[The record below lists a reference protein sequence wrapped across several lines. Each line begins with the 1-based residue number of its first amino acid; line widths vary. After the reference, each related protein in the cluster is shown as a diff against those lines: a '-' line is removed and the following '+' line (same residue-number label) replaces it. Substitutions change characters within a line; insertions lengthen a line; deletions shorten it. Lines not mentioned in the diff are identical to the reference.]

1 MFNASGIVKPKRLEF
16 EKDVEGKNYGKFS
29 VGPFEKG
36 YGVTT
41 GSSLRRMLL
50 SSIEGAAIVSVQIEG
65 VFHEFS
71 SMPGVVEDITEII
84 LNLKEVNLFL
94 ADEVQE
100 KRIFIKKE
108 KKGKIYAKD
117 LIADSQVTILNPDL
131 LIATLDKDCTLNMEM
146 IVRTG
151 RGYVPAEKQ
160 KLEGESVQMI
170 AVDSVFSPIEKVVFR
185 VENTRVGQSTEY
197 DLLVMEIWTN
207 GGITPED
214 AVAHS
219 AKIIKDHM
227 QVFIN
232 FDEEPE
238 PVKPEIDKKK
248 QKMWNNLAKSVE
260 ELELSVR
267 SYNCLKN
274 ANIQTI
280 SELVQKTDGE
290 MLRTRNFGRKSLNEI
305 KEILDN
311 MELHLGV
318 KLEAEDIKQI
328 TQQAKKKKEVEVEV
342 EVVENAL

>member
-1 MFNASGIVKPKRLEF
+1 MFNAQGIVKPKRLEF
-16 EKDVEGKNYGKFS
+16 EKGVQNENYGKFS
-29 VGPFEKG
+29 VGPFERG

-41 GSSLRRMLL
+41 GNSLRRMLL
-50 SSIEGAAIVSVQIEG
+50 SSIEGAAIVAVQIEG

-71 SMPGVVEDITEII
+71 SIPGVLEDVTEII
-84 LNLKEVNLFL
+84 LNLKQVNLTL
-94 ADEVQE
+94 AEDVDE
-100 KRIFIKKE
+100 KRIYLKKDRQ
-108 KKGKIYAKD
+108 GKLSANDIV
-117 LIADSQVTILNPDL
+117 ADSQVTILNPDH
-131 LIATLDKDCTLNMEM
+131 LIATLDKNSSLNIEM
-146 IVRTG
+146 IVRKG

-160 KLEGESVQMI
+160 ELEGESVQMI
-170 AVDSVFSPIEKVVFR
+170 AVDSVFSPIEKVSYNI
-185 VENTRVGQSTEY
+185 ESTRVGQSTDY

-219 AKIIKDHM
+219 AKIAKDHM

-238 PVKPEIDKKK
+238 PEKPVANQEK
-248 QKMWNNLAKSVE
+248 QKMWINLAKSVE

-274 ANIQTI
+274 ANIETI
-280 SELVQKTDGE
+280 AELVQKTDSE

-305 KEILDN
+305 KEILDG

-318 KLEAEDIKQI
+318 KLDEEDLKHI
-328 TQQAKKKKEVEVEV
+328 TQVKKKKEVEVEA
-342 EVVENAL
+342 NIDL

>member
-1 MFNASGIVKPKRLEF
+1 MFNAQGIVKPKRLEF
-16 EKDVEGKNYGKFS
+16 EKGVKNENYGKFS
-29 VGPFEKG
+29 VGPFERG

-41 GSSLRRMLL
+41 GNSLRRMLL
-50 SSIEGAAIVSVQIEG
+50 SSIEGAAIVAVQIEG

-71 SMPGVVEDITEII
+71 SIPGVLEDVTEII
-84 LNLKEVNLFL
+84 LNLKQVNLTL
-94 ADEVQE
+94 AEDVDE
-100 KRIFIKKE
+100 KRIYLKKDRQ
-108 KKGKIYAKD
+108 GKLSANDIV
-117 LIADSQVTILNPDL
+117 ADSQVTILNPDH
-131 LIATLDKDCTLNMEM
+131 LIATLDKNSSLNIEM
-146 IVRTG
+146 IVRKG

-160 KLEGESVQMI
+160 ELEGESVQMI
-170 AVDSVFSPIEKVVFR
+170 AVDSVFSPIEKVSYQI
-185 VENTRVGQSTEY
+185 ESTRVGQSTDY

-219 AKIIKDHM
+219 AKIAKDHM

-238 PVKPEIDKKK
+238 PEKPVANQEK
-248 QKMWNNLAKSVE
+248 QKMWINLAKSVE

-274 ANIQTI
+274 ANIETI
-280 SELVQKTDGE
+280 AELVQKTDSE

-305 KEILDN
+305 KEILDG

-318 KLEAEDIKQI
+318 KLDEEDLKHI
-328 TQQAKKKKEVEVEV
+328 TQVKKKKEVEVEA
-342 EVVENAL
+342 NIDL

>member
-1 MFNASGIVKPKRLEF
+1 MFNAQGIVKPKRLEF
-16 EKDVEGKNYGKFS
+16 DKGVKNENYGKFS
-29 VGPFEKG
+29 VGPFERG

-41 GSSLRRMLL
+41 GNSLRRMLL
-50 SSIEGAAIVSVQIEG
+50 SSIEGAAIVAVQIEG

-71 SMPGVVEDITEII
+71 SIPGVLEDVTEII
-84 LNLKEVNLFL
+84 LNLKQVNLTL
-94 ADEVQE
+94 AEDVDE
-100 KRIFIKKE
+100 KRIYLKKDRQ
-108 KKGKIYAKD
+108 GKLSANDIV
-117 LIADSQVTILNPDL
+117 ADSQVTILNPDH
-131 LIATLDKDCTLNMEM
+131 LIATLDKNSSLNIEM
-146 IVRTG
+146 IVRKG

-160 KLEGESVQMI
+160 ELEGESVQMI
-170 AVDSVFSPIEKVVFR
+170 AVDSVFSPIEKVSYNI
-185 VENTRVGQSTEY
+185 ESTRVGQSTDY

-219 AKIIKDHM
+219 AKIAKDHM

-238 PVKPEIDKKK
+238 PEKPVANQEK
-248 QKMWNNLAKSVE
+248 QKMWINLAKSVE

-274 ANIQTI
+274 ANIETI
-280 SELVQKTDGE
+280 AELVQKTDSE

-305 KEILDN
+305 KEILDG

-318 KLEAEDIKQI
+318 KLDEEDLKHI
-328 TQQAKKKKEVEVEV
+328 TQVKKKKEVEVEA
-342 EVVENAL
+342 NIDL

>member
-1 MFNASGIVKPKRLEF
+1 MFNAQGIVKPKRLEF
-16 EKDVEGKNYGKFS
+16 EKGVKNENYGKFS
-29 VGPFEKG
+29 VGPFERG

-41 GSSLRRMLL
+41 GNSLRRMLL
-50 SSIEGAAIVSVQIEG
+50 SSIEGAAIVAVQIEG

-71 SMPGVVEDITEII
+71 SIPGVLEDVTEII
-84 LNLKEVNLFL
+84 LNLKQVNLTL
-94 ADEVQE
+94 AEDVDE
-100 KRIFIKKE
+100 KRIYLKKDRQ
-108 KKGKIYAKD
+108 GKLSANDIV
-117 LIADSQVTILNPDL
+117 ADSQVTILNPDH
-131 LIATLDKDCTLNMEM
+131 LIATLDKNSSLNIEM
-146 IVRTG
+146 IVRKG

-160 KLEGESVQMI
+160 ELEGESVQMI
-170 AVDSVFSPIEKVVFR
+170 AVDSVFSPIEKVSYNI
-185 VENTRVGQSTEY
+185 ESTRVGQSTDY

-219 AKIIKDHM
+219 AKIAKDHM

-238 PVKPEIDKKK
+238 PEKPVANQEK
-248 QKMWNNLAKSVE
+248 QKMWINLAKSVE

-274 ANIQTI
+274 ANIETI
-280 SELVQKTDGE
+280 AELVQKTDSE

-305 KEILDN
+305 KEILDG

-318 KLEAEDIKQI
+318 KLDEEDLKHI
-328 TQQAKKKKEVEVEV
+328 TQVKKKKEVEVE
-342 EVVENAL
+342 ATIDL